1 MRELLVATANKGK
14 LREIELLLQ
23 GTVARLFSPVDFPT
37 LPEVVEDGE
46 TFTDNAIKKARSA
59 AIATGMPV
67 IADDSGLVVDQLD
80 GRPGVRSARF
90 AGDTASDA
98 DNNARLLGELAGVP
112 AERRTAAFRC
122 VIALCMPDGACMTFD
137 GALNGVILDEP
148 RGTAGFGYDPLF
160 LVPEFGQTLAELPLE
175 VKNAISHR
183 GRAFARLKEHLQCLQ
198 DPGR

>member
-90 AGDTASDA
+90 AGETASDA
-98 DNNARLLGELAGVP
+98 DNNARLLRELAGVS

-160 LVPEFGQTLAELPLE
+160 LVPEFGQTLAELPLA

-183 GRAFARLKEHLQCLQ
+183 GRAFAGLKEYLQCLQ
-198 DPGR
+198 DP

>member
-90 AGDTASDA
+90 AGETASDA
-98 DNNARLLGELAGVP
+98 DNNARLLRELAGVS

-122 VIALCMPDGACMTFD
+122 VIALCMPDGACMTFA
-137 GALNGVILDEP
+137 GALNGIILDEP

-160 LVPEFGQTLAELPLE
+160 LVPEFGQTLAELPLA

-183 GRAFARLKEHLQCLQ
+183 GRAFAGLKEYLQCLQ
-198 DPGR
+198 DP

>member
-37 LPEVVEDGE
+37 LPEVVEDGG
-46 TFTDNAIKKARSA
+46 TFADNAVKKARSA

-90 AGDTASDA
+90 AGEMASDA
-98 DNNARLLGELAGVP
+98 DNNARLLRELAGVP

-122 VIALCMPDGACMTFD
+122 VIALCTPDGACMTFD
-137 GALNGVILDEP
+137 GALNGVILEEP

-183 GRAFARLKEHLQCLQ
+183 GRAFVRLKEHLQSLQ
-198 DPGR
+198 DQ